1 MVRYVAKILV
11 FTALVATV
19 GTVAAQDDEAPA
31 PSAVESLKDMT
42 PEERH
47 KFLSDMTP
55 EEREALKERVR
66 EARKKRREAY
76 EALTPEE
83 KEALKQQARERYEQ
97 MPEEEKA
104 AIKERRKKM
113 RDRRAQNATEAS
125 KE

>member
-1 MVRYVAKILV
+1 MFRFVAKLLILTTFGAV
-11 FTALVATV
+11 TGIA
-19 GTVAAQDDEAPA
+19 AAQDNEAPA
-31 PSAVESLKDMT
+31 PSAVEALKDMT

-104 AIKERRKKM
+104 AIKERRKKI
-113 RDRRAQNATEAS
+113 RDRRTKSATEAR
-125 KE
+125 EE

>member
-1 MVRYVAKILV
+1 MFRFVAKILILIA
-11 FTALVATV
+11 FGAVAGIAV
-19 GTVAAQDDEAPA
+19 AQDEAAAPPA
-31 PSAVESLKDMT
+31 LESMKDMT

-47 KFLSDMTP
+47 KFLKDMTP
-55 EEREALKERVR
+55 EERAALKERVR

-113 RDRRAQNATEAS
+113 RERRAQNAGKARDQ
-125 KE
+125 